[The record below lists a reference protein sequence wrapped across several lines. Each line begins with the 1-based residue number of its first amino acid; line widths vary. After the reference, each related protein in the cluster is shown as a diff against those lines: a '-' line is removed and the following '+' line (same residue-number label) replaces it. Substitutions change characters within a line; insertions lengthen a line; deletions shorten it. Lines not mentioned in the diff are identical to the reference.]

1 MTTSSSIEYNMKYV
15 NVKNTK
21 SAEKSGHKKNRV
33 NTKWRT
39 LFSTGILLTLTF
51 IFVIKHGDKLKDIFD
66 PVSIVAS
73 VAASDL
79 KETDGRT
86 NVLLLGS
93 DKRISGNG
101 SVTSKLT
108 DTLMVIS
115 IGRVDKNVVLISIPR
130 DLWIGDPYY
139 SKINAIYYTPIN
151 GSEKNNAEYL
161 KEIVEETLGLPMHY
175 YAVVD
180 FKIFKDSIDAIG
192 GVDVNIETGFDDFQ
206 YPIEGKENAPENERY
221 QSLHFEKGLTHMDGE
236 TALKFV
242 RSRHGNNNEGT
253 DFARSKRQQKLLLA
267 VKDKALSLETLLNPI
282 KLKELYD
289 AYSSNVET
297 DVDFGTIQGFYLLS
311 KQTKFDDIK
320 SIVLDDRSASREG
333 GLLYA
338 PEDTSL
344 YGGAYV
350 LIPRVGDFS
359 QIHAYVQKFIFE
371 Q

>member
-1 MTTSSSIEYNMKYV
+1 MKYV
-15 NVKNTK
+15 NVKSTK
-21 SAEKSGHKKNRV
+21 SAERSAQNKVRA
-33 NTKWRT
+33 NTRLRT
-39 LFSTGILLTLTF
+39 LFSIGIVLTLVF
-51 IFVIKHGDKLKDIFD
+51 IFITRYGDKLKDIFD

-86 NVLLLGS
+86 NILILGS
-93 DKRISGNG
+93 DKRANGNG
-101 SVTSKLT
+101 SVTSMLT
-108 DTLMVIS
+108 DTIMVVS
-115 IGRVDKNVVLISIPR
+115 IGRVDQNVVIISIPR
-130 DLWIGDPYY
+130 DLWIGEPYY
-139 SKINAIYYTPIN
+139 SKLNAIYYTPIN
-151 GSEKNNAEYL
+151 GVEKTNPGDL
-161 KEIVEETLGLPMHY
+161 KKIIEETLGLPVHY

-192 GVDVNIETGFDDFQ
+192 GVDVNVETGFDDFQ

-221 QSLHFEKGLTHMDGE
+221 QSLHFEEGLTHMDGD

-267 VKDKALSLETLLNPI
+267 VKDKALSLETLFNPI
-282 KLKELYD
+282 KLKELYT

-297 DVDFGTIQGFYLLS
+297 DIDLGTIQGFYLLT
-311 KQTKFDDIK
+311 KQTNFNAIK
-320 SIVLDDRSASREG
+320 SFVLDDRSASSDG

-350 LIPRVGDFS
+350 LIPRAGDFS

-371 Q
+371 R

>member
-1 MTTSSSIEYNMKYV
+1 MKYV
-15 NVKNTK
+15 NVKSTRL
-21 SAEKSGHKKNRV
+21 AEKSGQNKVRA
-33 NTKWRT
+33 NTRLRT
-39 LFSTGILLTLTF
+39 LFSIGIALTLVF
-51 IFVIKHGDKLKDIFD
+51 IFVTRYGDRLKDIFD

-86 NVLLLGS
+86 NVLIMGS
-93 DKRISGNG
+93 DKRPNGNG
-101 SVTSKLT
+101 SVYSMLT
-108 DTLMVIS
+108 DTIMVVS
-115 IGRVDKNVVLISIPR
+115 VGRVDQNVVIISIPR

-139 SKINAIYYTPIN
+139 SKINAIYYAPLFGVDYTN
-151 GSEKNNAEYL
+151 EKTNPDDL
-161 KEIVEETLGLPMHY
+161 KKIVEETLGLPIHY

-192 GVDVNIETGFDDFQ
+192 GVDVNVETGFDDFQ

-221 QSLHFEKGLTHMDGE
+221 QSIHFEEGINHMDGD

-253 DFARSKRQQKLLLA
+253 DFSRSKRQQKLLLA
-267 VKDKALSLETLLNPI
+267 VKDKALSLETLFNPI

-289 AYSSNVET
+289 AYASNVET
-297 DVDFGTIQGFYLLS
+297 DIDLGTIQGFYLLT
-311 KQTKFDDIK
+311 KQTNFDDIK
-320 SIVLDDRSASREG
+320 SIVLDDRSASSEG

-350 LIPRVGDFS
+350 LIPRAGDFS